1 MISLNGIICI
11 LNTGTK
17 MKYEDY
23 LKELQQKIADLLME
37 HEDRFDDIL
46 GVTIRSSA
54 LGFDYVYDGEKFVK
68 GKVPV

>member
-1 MISLNGIICI
+1 MQ
-11 LNTGTK
+11 
-17 MKYEDY
+17 YEDY

-46 GVTIRSSA
+46 GVALTSSA
-54 LGFDYVYDGEKFVK
+54 LGFEYVYDGEKFVK